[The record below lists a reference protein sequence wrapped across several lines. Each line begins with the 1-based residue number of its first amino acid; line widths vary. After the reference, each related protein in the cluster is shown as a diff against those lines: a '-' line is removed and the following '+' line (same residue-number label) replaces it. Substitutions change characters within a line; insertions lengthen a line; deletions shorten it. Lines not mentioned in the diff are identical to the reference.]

1 MAIPVDAAAAALR
14 EAMRETVKRYSL
26 WYLIQGILLVVAG
39 VLALIYPF
47 IASVDIVS
55 LLAWI
60 LIVSGIL
67 QGIGLIGASNVPHY
81 WLQLISAV
89 LAILIGVLLLRS
101 PDSGLLIMT
110 VLLIVYFMVEGI
122 AKVIFALTI
131 RPFPNWGWVLGSG
144 LVGILL
150 ALILWANMPL
160 TSDWVLGL
168 MLGVL
173 LICEGA
179 ALTYLAWQVRHAPAV
194 SNG

>member
-1 MAIPVDAAAAALR
+1 MAIPLDAAAAALR

-39 VLALIYPF
+39 VLALIYPL
-47 IASVDIVS
+47 IASVAIVY

-60 LIVSGIL
+60 LIMSGIL

-89 LAILIGVLLLRS
+89 LAIIIGVLLLRA

-131 RPFPNWGWVLGSG
+131 RPFPNWGWVLASG
-144 LVGILL
+144 LVGIVLS
-150 ALILWANMPL
+150 LILWASMPL
-160 TSDWVLGL
+160 SSEWV
-168 MLGVL
+168 LGVL
-173 LICEGA
+173 LGILLVCEGA
-179 ALTYLAWQVRHAPAV
+179 ALTYLAWMVRTAPATQ
-194 SNG
+194 

>member
-47 IASVDIVS
+47 IASVAIVS

-89 LAILIGVLLLRS
+89 LAVLIGVLLLRS